1 MKPRRH
7 GESDHDFGRTVYGI
21 VWTNHGAFG
30 NLDDE
35 LGFVPMTIHKKAV

>member
-35 LGFVPMTIHKKAV
+35 LGSSR